1 MKSSKTQHAAVTVL
15 TAMCVCALLLSTYF
29 HALYGPW
36 LFDDFT
42 SVLPIKAGLGSL
54 SELWQVVLANDSG
67 LFGRSL
73 PLLSFAANF
82 YFGGEAPFNFKLTNL
97 LLHTLNFFLVY
108 FICRYLFLHISE
120 SGKKLSSTEVRCL
133 ALFCS
138 LIWVLHPMHMSTV
151 MYVVQR
157 MAMMS
162 ATFSLGAMLVYLM
175 YRTTVNTMPSKV
187 LWMTTI
193 VFLIFVSCVCKENGA
208 LTVLYIALLEVLLF
222 PAAILRFGSYL
233 GRRKVLLLFVGFA
246 CSSFFLAIF
255 VVRDASLMTGYELR
269 DFGLVERLLTQPVVI
284 LFYLKNTFLPN
295 VDQLSLYHDGYV
307 AITSINQQFILSV
320 LVISGLL
327 ALALFA
333 RKAMPL
339 VSFGIGFFFIS
350 HLLESTIF
358 PLELVFEHRNYLAI
372 LGLLMA
378 VVAAGWMVCRSY
390 LKKTTILLL
399 LVSVPILLLAQKT
412 YIRSIEWSS
421 EETLLSAALRN
432 KPKSVRARMGITK
445 KLASAGKLEDVLIH
459 LESSI
464 ESHPR
469 NALFSIQKVMFTGAL
484 GREDP
489 LALQQAIERLA
500 TLPLRTTDLMG
511 LNDLYK
517 FRSADRFRWPSMEG
531 IADMFAAAAANQNSK
546 IRPASREGLDR
557 VYLLILSEL
566 ET

>member
-1 MKSSKTQHAAVTVL
+1 MNLCISCSLMKSSKTQHAAVTVL

-255 VVRDASLMTGYELR
+255 VVRDASLMTGYE
-269 DFGLVERLLTQPVVI
+269 
-284 LFYLKNTFLPN
+284 
-295 VDQLSLYHDGYV
+295 
-307 AITSINQQFILSV
+307 INQQFILSV